1 MSDHETTLRAY
12 HAEWQRE
19 MDATMGAGSL
29 HGGRDPELAAAC
41 RAGADAL
48 RREPRY
54 RAVLEQLATNELSD
68 ENCASVEVAGA
79 RVRGL
84 ARQALNAPTE
94 PTL

>member
-1 MSDHETTLRAY
+1 MSMSDHAKTLESMAHIY
-12 HAEWQRE
+12 PHWA
-19 MDATMGAGSL
+19 
-29 HGGRDPELAAAC
+29 PAC
-41 RAGADAL
+41 LAGADAL

-94 PTL
+94 PTR